1 MDRFSPDTARYPDDL
16 GCHAEFDGPGTN
28 YTRLLPASR
37 TSSWVGVEYR
47 VVNRANVVGRANAV
61 DTVYS
66 VDKTYRDRFN
76 MEDGVGRAEGAS
88 SRFDMIDASSRVGTT
103 SRASSQG
110 GFRQN
115 STSKGWTVS
124 IGTLCNPSS
133 SYYHHP

>member
-16 GCHAEFDGPGTN
+16 GYHAEFDGPGTT
-28 YTRLLPASR
+28 YTRVLPASR

-47 VVNRANVVGRANAV
+47 VVNRANAV

-66 VDKTYRDRFN
+66 VDRTYRDRFN
-76 MEDGVGRAEGAS
+76 MEDRVGRAEGAS

-133 SYYHHP
+133 SY